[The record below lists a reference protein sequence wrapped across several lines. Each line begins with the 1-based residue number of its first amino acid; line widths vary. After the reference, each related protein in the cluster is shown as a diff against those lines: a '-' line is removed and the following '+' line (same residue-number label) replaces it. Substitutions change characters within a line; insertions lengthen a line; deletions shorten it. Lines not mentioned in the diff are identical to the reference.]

1 MEISWSFEIE
11 SILDDIKIL
20 KVEKE
25 NAVLTRK
32 IQIMR

>member
-11 SILDDIKIL
+11 SILDDINVLKI
-20 KVEKE
+20 EKE
-25 NAVLTRK
+25 NVVLTRK